1 MTIHAHMFWHGD
13 PPRRLERLAIRSVL
27 AQGYAL
33 TLWSYAPLPNLPPGL
48 IAADAAEILP
58 RSALFTNRR
67 GSIASFTDWFRYIV
81 LSRHGGLWTDS
92 DVIALRPAS
101 DLPARKF
108 LVTQREW
115 FHRRL
120 RPRGW
125 KTTLNNN
132 VIFNPTPEPGD
143 LVDLARALAERFP
156 KSAIDWGE
164 LGPDLLTA
172 LSRLHPAHGYA
183 IMPPEFANPVGYWQS
198 PAALLRPNPPRL
210 STPNLKPETAFLHAY
225 GEMWRRAGISPDAP
239 FPPAASSPPSPKLS
253 ASPTPDSAPRPSSK
267 HY

>member
-1 MTIHAHMFWHGD
+1 MTLRAHMFWHGD
-13 PPRRLERLAIRSVL
+13 PPRRLERLAMRSFL

-33 TLWSYAPLPNLPPGL
+33 TVWTYTPQPSLPPGATL
-48 IAADAAEILP
+48 ADAAEILP
-58 RSALFTNRR
+58 QSALFTNRR
-67 GSIASFTDWFRYIV
+67 GSIASFTDWFRYLV

-101 DLPARKF
+101 ALPAHKF
-108 LVTQREW
+108 LVTQWEW

-125 KTTLNNN
+125 KITLNNN
-132 VIFNPTPEPGD
+132 VIFNPTPTKGD
-143 LVDLARALAERFP
+143 LVDLALALAERFP
-156 KSAIDWGE
+156 KDAIDWGE

-183 IMPPEFANPVGYWQS
+183 IMPPGFANPIGYGQS
-198 PAALLRPNPPRL
+198 PTTLLRPNPPR
-210 STPNLKPETAFLHAY
+210 LKPETAFLHAY

-239 FPPAASSPPSPKLS
+239 FPPGSLLATLAKNFGEPNP
-253 ASPTPDSAPRPSSK
+253 
-267 HY
+267 